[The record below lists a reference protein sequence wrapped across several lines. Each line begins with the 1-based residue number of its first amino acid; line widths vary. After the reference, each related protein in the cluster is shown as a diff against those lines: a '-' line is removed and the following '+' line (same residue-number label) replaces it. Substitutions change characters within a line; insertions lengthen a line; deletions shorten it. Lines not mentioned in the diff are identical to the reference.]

1 MEQVDTD
8 TDALKNIL
16 QDVPETDSHPD
27 AETAEDELEQET
39 TYVPGDEDKAE
50 SERYAFTIR

>member
-1 MEQVDTD
+1 MDTD